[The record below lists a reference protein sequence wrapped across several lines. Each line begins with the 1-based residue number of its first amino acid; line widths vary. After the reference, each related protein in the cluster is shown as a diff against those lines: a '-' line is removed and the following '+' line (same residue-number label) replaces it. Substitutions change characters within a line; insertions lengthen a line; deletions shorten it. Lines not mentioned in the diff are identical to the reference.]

1 MFHQTRVTSVAA
13 ALRSTE
19 HALSGQDHVQL
30 GKAGNSQ
37 RLSCNCLI
45 LRLRLQQTRRILP
58 HVPTKT
64 QQGPP
69 VSRLAPTEE
78 SERCLIRQEVAAA
91 IRTALTPGPSTS
103 QPSSS
108 SHPAY
113 GESVCLGFPRAFPP
127 SFLSRAI
134 LYS

>member
-1 MFHQTRVTSVAA
+1 MVA
-13 ALRSTE
+13 ALRSIE
-19 HALSGQDHVQL
+19 HALSGQELIQL

-45 LRLRLQQTRRILP
+45 LRLRLQQARRILP
-58 HVPTKT
+58 PAPTKT

-69 VSRLAPTEE
+69 VSRLAQTEE
-78 SERCLIRQEVAAA
+78 SERCLIWQEVAAA
-91 IRTALTPGPSTS
+91 IGTALTPGPSTS
-103 QPSSS
+103 QPSLS

-127 SFLSRAI
+127 SFLRRAI
-134 LYS
+134 